1 MKNYYNEPVKTE
13 KGSLYLPRP
22 VISRD
27 DVLSQAID
35 SCLDLM
41 YRSSYPSITLEEYM
55 AEHAKF
61 ETREEKENARLY
73 ESHYLPWKVFSTIAE
88 DFVEAYDLKS
98 PLPDII
104 EVLKGYF
111 KEPIVDKLIE
121 CKEGEPGHRGY
132 EHPEP
137 MDDETYQKVEKFL
150 DMANEFYNWNR
161 DYNAFT
167 FNVSD
172 YSPCSNRETVER
184 WWHEHGDPDFKLPE
198 DSYWADGWDDEP
210 EEEDEENEK

>member
-13 KGSLYLPRP
+13 SGKLYLPRP
-22 VISRD
+22 VIDRSA
-27 DVLSQAID
+27 VLSQAID

-41 YRSSYPSITLEEYM
+41 YRASYPSVTLEEYM
-55 AEHAKF
+55 AEHEKF
-61 ETREEKENARLY
+61 ETREEKENARLF
-73 ESHYLPWKVFSTIAE
+73 ESHYLPWKVYRAIEE

-111 KEPIVDKLIE
+111 KEPIVDKWIE
-121 CKEGEPGHRGY
+121 GKEGEAGHRGY
-132 EHPEP
+132 EKPEP
-137 MDDETYQKVEKFL
+137 MDEETYKKVEAFM

-161 DYNAFT
+161 DYNTFAF
-167 FNVSD
+167 NISN

-184 WWHEHGDPDFKLPE
+184 WHHEHGDPDFKLPD
-198 DSYWADGWDDEP
+198 DSWWVDGWDDEP
-210 EEEDEENEK
+210 EEEDEQ